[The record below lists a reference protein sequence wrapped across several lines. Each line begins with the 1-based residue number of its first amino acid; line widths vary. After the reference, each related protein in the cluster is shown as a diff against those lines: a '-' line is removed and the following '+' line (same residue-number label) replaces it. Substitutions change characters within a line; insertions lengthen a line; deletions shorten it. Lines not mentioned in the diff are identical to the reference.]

1 MDRVINLVVGQV
13 QNDCKALL
21 RVLLQL
27 LLGLHMLVFGRFPL
41 SGVEAFLL
49 VESFL
54 FLGICF

>member
-13 QNDCKALL
+13 QNDCKAHF

-41 SGVEAFLL
+41 SGVEALL
-49 VESFL
+49 VESLL